1 MRYRDHINTAALIF
15 SGLYF
20 LYLQVSEFGN
30 AILRMLFP
38 FLDMVRAHS
47 AQPLFLTTA
56 AIAFF
61 FGASFPDID
70 VAFYAKGHRSRS
82 PLHNLSIA
90 GALYALSVL
99 LCLWLKD
106 GLLNLQIASLS
117 FNLFMFG
124 WICHLCGD
132 MIQGGCGYIPGRSKK
147 IGFTKFTWDV
157 YDGTF
162 AGKLFTLALWCMAV
176 AVLVCVI
183 KIGSVTYGAEQESL
197 LAAGGIWTA
206 ALCLYSYNKALP
218 LLFTLYILSLKQLIH
233 PFF

>member
-1 MRYRDHINTAALIF
+1 
-15 SGLYF
+15 
-20 LYLQVSEFGN
+20 
-30 AILRMLFP
+30 MLFP

-82 PLHNLSIA
+82 PLHNLSTA

-106 GLLNLQIASLS
+106 GLPNFQIASLS

-124 WICHLCGD
+124 WVCHLCGD

-147 IGFTKFTWDV
+147 SDLQNLP
-157 YDGTF
+157 GTYMTE
-162 AGKLFTLALWCMAV
+162 LSRENSLR
-176 AVLVCVI
+176 
-183 KIGSVTYGAEQESL
+183 SHSGAWRWRCWS
-197 LAAGGIWTA
+197 A
-206 ALCLYSYNKALP
+206 
-218 LLFTLYILSLKQLIH
+218 
-233 PFF
+233 